1 MSLSVW
7 DYVRRRTCEAM
18 LAGFQDALDYL
29 ERQDQAQ
36 LMHAAAKNFRKR
48 MHELPHNGANGNG
61 NGNHSDGAGAG
72 STSTAGQPSAKPK
85 PPAPQHSQ
93 QQQLP
98 DLLGPEDQ
106 AVAAQ
111 HASSAPSPQSQ
122 PRGPGRPRKEVH
134 G

>member
-7 DYVRRRTCEAM
+7 DYVRRRTAEAM

-36 LMHAAAKNFRKR
+36 LMHAAAKSFRKR
-48 MHELPHNGANGNG
+48 MHELPNSGGNG
-61 NGNHSDGAGAG
+61 NGNHSEAASGG
-72 STSTAGQPSAKPK
+72 STQVAGQPPAKPK

-93 QQQLP
+93 QQTLP
-98 DLLGPEDQ
+98 DLLGP
-106 AVAAQ
+106 AVPAAAPQ
-111 HASSAPSPQSQ
+111 HASPGPSSQ
-122 PRGPGRPRKEVH
+122 QQHRGPGRPRKEVH